1 MATST
6 PSRSALKTSPAPSAP
21 PDGHQGT
28 TQDPGDI
35 ALLAKYAPIVN
46 YNFGELFFPTA
57 VNGYL
62 ADCDMLMG
70 RTQRD
75 QEVIAKPGELSIDNL
90 GDFVAQPGK
99 SLYLRLVQ
107 KPLNGFELARWQ
119 VRSDRQH
126 FHAAGRLARVG
137 LFGRLLDAGFNA
149 SLLLRGTVPGGTA
162 AAAQIKYAA
171 VRKND
176 PRYVYYGRVV
186 RRRGWI
192 VLQYLYFYFMND
204 YRSTFHG
211 VNDHEADWEQ
221 VLVYLEDAPSGPN
234 PVWIAAAAHDYI
246 GDQLRRRWDDPT
258 FLKDGDHPVV
268 FAGAGSHA
276 TYFEQGEYMTS
287 APISA
292 VRGLVGLLEAGRSFW
307 VNALRQPDPGD
318 LAKKLEE
325 TLSASFVDYARG
337 DGTTIGP
344 GHDGDWSPILISDED
359 PWVDGYRGL
368 FGLDTHDRFGGERSP
383 AGPKYARSGDQRLSW
398 YDPLGFA
405 GLDKADPPFQW
416 PQTLAAR
423 ERELRDEAA
432 GVDATIKEQTDLL
445 PGLALEVDALAEDG
459 GMESLHTTRA
469 AALAAGELELRGLRA
484 KRASLDDQLSAIR
497 RESGRIGSG
506 DLGDPRAHLTHPHR
520 PVPPD
525 EIHTGLIIEIWS
537 AVSAALVLFA
547 VGALVWLGFVPWWA
561 AIVLAL
567 ASYLVIESAFRRHLS
582 QLLLRIV
589 VILAFVAFVL
599 LVANYMTQI
608 VLIGIVGLAV
618 FLLVDNLREV
628 LGR

>member
-1 MATST
+1 MATVT
-6 PSRSALKTSPAPSAP
+6 RPAAAANEPPAPTTASSR
-21 PDGHQGT
+21 QSGT
-28 TQDPGDI
+28 VQNGADI
-35 ALLAKYAPIVN
+35 ALLKQYEPIVN
-46 YNFGELFFPTA
+46 YNRGELFFPTA
-57 VNGYL
+57 VEGYL
-62 ADCDMLMG
+62 ADADLLMG
-70 RTQRD
+70 RSQRD
-75 QEVIAKPGELSIDNL
+75 QKVVVPVGSVSTDVISNYVTEPGS
-90 GDFVAQPGK
+90 

-107 KPLNGFELARWQ
+107 KPLNGLELARWQ
-119 VRSDRQH
+119 LAGNHQRFRT
-126 FHAAGRLARVG
+126 AGRLARVG
-137 LFGRLLDAGFNA
+137 LFGRLLDAGFDA

-162 AAAQIKYAA
+162 AAASIKYDA
-171 VRKND
+171 VFAND

-221 VLVYLEDAPSGPN
+221 VFVYLEDAPEGPA

-292 VRGLVGLLEAGRSFW
+292 LRGFVGLLEAGRSFW
-307 VNALRQPDPGD
+307 VNSLRQPDPGD
-318 LAKKLEE
+318 LAAKLEA

-337 DGTTIGP
+337 DGTTLGP
-344 GHDGDWSPILISDED
+344 GHEGIWTPILISDD
-359 PWVDGYRGL
+359 DDWVDGYRGL

-383 AGPKYARSGDQRLSW
+383 AGPKYARSGEQRLSW
-398 YDPLGFA
+398 QDPLGFA

-416 PQTLAAR
+416 PQTLVAR
-423 ERELRDEAA
+423 EREIQLEAA
-432 GVDATIKEQTDLL
+432 AIDAKIKEQTDEL
-445 PGLALEVDALAEDG
+445 PGLALEVQSLALDG
-459 GMESLHTTRA
+459 GMA
-469 AALAAGELELRGLRA
+469 AIFRQRQATLAAGELELRKLRA
-484 KRASLDDQLSAIR
+484 QRAALDDQVTAIR
-497 RESGRIGSG
+497 RERVRIEAG

-525 EIHTGLIIEIWS
+525 EIRHGFFVEIWS
-537 AVSAALVLFA
+537 AVSAAFLLLA
-547 VGALVWLGFVPWWA
+547 VGALVWFNILPWWA
-561 AIVLAL
+561 SIVAAL
-567 ASYLVIESAFRRHLS
+567 AGYLLIESAFRR
-582 QLLLRIV
+582 QLTTLTLRIV
-589 VILAFVAFVL
+589 VILAFIAATL
-599 LVANYMTQI
+599 LVINFNAEII
-608 VLIGIVGLAV
+608 VAAIVGLAL
-618 FLLVDNLREV
+618 FLLVDNVREV